1 MKIASLAHRLRRSA
15 APLAAALAIALIGAC
30 GSGDQLARTGGGG
43 TGIASVGGT
52 VTGFGSVIVDG
63 ERWDDRRARVEIER
77 SPAAGMVVAETRL
90 GQRVVIESANAGVA
104 DRIQLDPEVIGRVS
118 ETSPS
123 ATPPQFKVAGQTVL
137 VNADPAAGPVTVFD
151 GVAGVAALQPDDA
164 VEVHGSQRFDVALNR
179 YVVQASRVEKLATLP
194 ANLVRVAGTVTRN
207 SAVDRRFVLGELT
220 VSALPGTVQVPAN
233 RALAD
238 GQRVVVWGAGPL
250 GSSAGG
256 PTLTA
261 DFIRIVERSTGGN
274 GRSQIT
280 GNVSRYDA
288 NALTLEVGGLR
299 VNARAAI
306 VVPANLTLADG
317 RYVIATGEFDTAGV
331 LQARQIRIRRGDASD
346 SEISLEGSI
355 TDFASQANFRV
366 RGVGVDASGV
376 SPLAA
381 CPAGGLANG
390 LFVEVGGRINV
401 ADGRV
406 IAERLRCVA
415 DPAGRVLT
423 LEGSASNV
431 NAAAQSFTL
440 TPAAGAARTVVWS
453 DATYF
458 DGVTAATLAGS
469 SVQVEGYQDGANFIA
484 LKIKRRS

>member
-1 MKIASLAHRLRRSA
+1 MNTASIALRMQRWL
-15 APLAAALAIALIGAC
+15 APLGAAVALSLVASC
-30 GSGDQLARTGGGG
+30 GGGDQVARTGGGG
-43 TGIASVGGT
+43 TGIASVGGA
-52 VTGFGSVIVDG
+52 VTGFGSVVVDG

-118 ETSPS
+118 ETSPA

-164 VEVHGSQRFDVALNR
+164 VEVHGSARFDVALNR
-179 YVVQASRVEKLATLP
+179 YVVLASRVEKLAALP

-220 VSALPGTVQVPAN
+220 VSALAGTVQVPAN

-238 GQRVVVWGAGPL
+238 GQRVVVWGTGPL
-250 GSSAGG
+250 GSSASG

-261 DFIRIVERSTGGN
+261 DFIRIVERSAGGN

-288 NALTLEVGGLR
+288 NALTLEVGGQR

-317 RYVIATGEFDTAGV
+317 RYVIATGDFDTAGV
-331 LQARQIRIRRGDASD
+331 LQARQVRIRRGDASD
-346 SEISLEGSI
+346 SEITLEGSI
-355 TDFASQANFRV
+355 TDYQGLASFRV
-366 RGVGVDASGV
+366 RGVGIDASGV

-390 LFVEVGGRINV
+390 QFVEVGGRINV

-431 NAAAQSFTL
+431 NATAQSFTL
-440 TPAAGAARTVVWS
+440 TPAAGSPRTVVWTS
-453 DATYF
+453 TTYF

-469 SVQVEGYQDGANFIA
+469 SLQVEGFQDGANFVA
-484 LKIKRRS
+484 QKIRRRS